1 MDIQVIKR
9 DNSLKIERG
18 DYTSWLKNALSDAIC
33 TTLINEGSAV
43 LTTKPTWSWDDPNG
57 GGGGGGGV
65 WGSITGTMSAQTD
78 LNNALNAKASLAV
91 GNQFTKNQYGNTGT
105 ATYGTT
111 VALDL
116 SIHKHV
122 ITTAGNF
129 QLIAPTNQPA
139 AGFICSGI
147 LEVIQGATGG
157 SLSVLNTFWKVTGG
171 TVPSGSTGTGKKDI
185 WAYSVEN
192 GVGYLVQVQKDAL

>member
-1 MDIQVIKR
+1 MVGLGNV
-9 DNSLKIERG
+9 DN
-18 DYTSWLKNALSDAIC
+18 TSDA
-33 TTLINEGSAV
+33 N
-43 LTTKPTWSWDDPNG
+43 KPVST
-57 GGGGGGGV
+57 
-65 WGSITGTMSAQTD
+65 AQQT
-78 LNNALNAKASLAV
+78 ALDAKASLAV

-105 ATYGTT
+105 TTYGATI
-111 VALDL
+111 ALDL

-122 ITTAGNF
+122 VTTAGNL

-192 GVGYLVQVQKDAL
+192 GVGYLVQIQKDSL